1 MSTIT
6 QLICNKFGG
15 IRQRNAVFSEDLITA
30 QDIQNVELYYTGT
43 NGGVGIRTAKGNIS
57 INDSL
62 ENKEKIINIFESVQ
76 GEQTYFFV
84 HTEDSTQGK
93 FYLYDMNYNNLILKK
108 NGLSITGVSNG
119 FDVRQGWSD
128 LFFFTNGKEMFTIEI
143 GAENEEGELEEVVD
157 MLLKDRDNRDVV
169 GLGAALFNNRLFIFN
184 DNILW
189 YSVTS
194 NIYDFQQQN
203 RNGQQQQVI
212 SNVLKILLQFTNIWG
227 LLPFFMRTALNY

>member
-62 ENKEKIINIFESVQ
+62 ENKEKIINIFESIQ

-157 MLLKDRDNRDVV
+157 ML
-169 GLGAALFNNRLFIFN
+169 
-184 DNILW
+184 
-189 YSVTS
+189 
-194 NIYDFQQQN
+194 
-203 RNGQQQQVI
+203 
-212 SNVLKILLQFTNIWG
+212 
-227 LLPFFMRTALNY
+227 